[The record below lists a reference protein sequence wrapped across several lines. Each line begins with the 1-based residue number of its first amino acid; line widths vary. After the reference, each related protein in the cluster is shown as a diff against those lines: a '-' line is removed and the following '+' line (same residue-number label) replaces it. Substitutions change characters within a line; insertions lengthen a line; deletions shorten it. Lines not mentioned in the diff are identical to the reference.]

1 MHRLRLALAAIAA
14 TILLPGCI
22 TLDGAGQTINQ
33 AQLQALQYQR
43 DIARIQADDRADARE
58 LERERIRAA
67 AATVKEFAKFHSSGN
82 DLVSAWAI
90 ASGERVALSQL
101 QPRAAPSDA
110 TSTPRQQP
118 TQTTP
123 DGPIV
128 SAVKAIAPF
137 VLPIAQ
143 IWQADRQGERSLTQ
157 AIANMDLIGT
167 IAGQIHRDPLVV
179 TTPAPEI
186 VLAPAPVIVDREV
199 PLIVEPVVIE
209 PPAPILLPAGGA

>member
-1 MHRLRLALAAIAA
+1 MHRLRLALVALAAA
-14 TILLPGCI
+14 ILLPACV

-43 DIARIQADDRADARE
+43 DIASIQAADRADARS

-67 AATVKEFAKFHSSGN
+67 ADTVKEFAKFHGSGN

-101 QPRAAPSDA
+101 QPRAAPTDPAAAS
-110 TSTPRQQP
+110 RQQP
-118 TQTTP
+118 PQATP

-143 IWQADRQGERSLTQ
+143 IWQADRQGARSLTQ
-157 AIANMDLIGT
+157 AVANMDLIGT
-167 IAGQIHRDPLVV
+167 LSGQIHRDPLVV
-179 TTPAPEI
+179 ETPPAQVITAPD
-186 VLAPAPVIVDREV
+186 PVILTPPD
-199 PLIVEPVVIE
+199 PIVIE
-209 PPAPILLPAGGA
+209 IEHPAPIVLPAGGA